1 MRSKKHRFPELRRS
15 FDSLDQMALAIN
27 RSKSYVNN
35 RLNGRGEFTEN
46 DKKLF
51 RIVLGNDSETLF
63 AE

>member
-15 FDSLDQMALAIN
+15 FDSLDQMAQAIN

>member
-1 MRSKKHRFPELRRS
+1 MRSKKHRFPELRRA
-15 FDSLDQMALAIN
+15 FDSLDQMAQAIN